1 MILMPYALGNAFSLI
16 YWPFINQFKHEIY
29 QIFAIIFLNVDI
41 STNVD
46 PRLFKFGVLILDII
60 MEGTRSQMFYLG
72 PSSYF
77 M

>member
-1 MILMPYALGNAFSLI
+1 MVQKF
-16 YWPFINQFKHEIY
+16 PF
-29 QIFAIIFLNVDI
+29 FAIIFLKVDN
-41 STNVD
+41 SVTVD

-60 MEGTRSQMFYLG
+60 MEGTVSQICYLG